1 MQITEDPVPS
11 ISPLWTNDALPG
23 GSASSPDLSAD
34 GSRVYVNDNVD
45 SVHALDT
52 ATGEEIWRF
61 QIGFASGGSPS
72 LSPDGIDTAT
82 GTELDREPL
91 PGTTVF
97 TVGTTVGPDG
107 TACVPTFLGQLFGFH
122 PE

>member
-1 MQITEDPVPS
+1 MP
-11 ISPLWTNDALPG
+11 
-23 GSASSPDLSAD
+23 
-34 GSRVYVNDNVD
+34 
-45 SVHALDT
+45 
-52 ATGEEIWRF
+52 
-61 QIGFASGGSPS
+61 SGGVLMALIDQGASAA
-72 LSPDGIDTAT
+72 LAWRHDTLLNRGIPTQAAGGLAYATVGVGRFLNDLVVVDTAT